1 MNWPISPNT
10 IGRTVVTVITLL
22 VLWVMGASLVNSWQ
36 QPQVTGQ
43 LQLYQSNLL
52 LQASEWQGE
61 GFSDGDR
68 QRVRK
73 ALLGEAPLA
82 AVIEEYQTLKA
93 EAETGLTRSQS
104 VLQAQADPKQTQ
116 TIQQVITQQQAL
128 LARLELRLG
137 LLTAEQNESEAA
149 IDQWQTLAADTD
161 TPPTLAATALALA
174 SIWQDSPSP
183 DAETLTQ
190 THLTGWFRNRALEQ
204 LYEQQAQFDALNQ
217 LQTEEQAVAQTTLFK
232 LVAVSLLP
240 TLGGVAGIILLL
252 VLAAQWFS
260 QRETSMLAQKL
271 EAWSVPWDG
280 ETIWVVLVVGFFF
293 VGQFLLPLVLGGLG
307 VNAIATTN
315 RGRALFSMIYYLLM
329 SVSGVAVLY
338 VAIRQFLPL
347 PEGWFRFKLLDRWPL
362 WGIGGYLAALP
373 IMLGVSFLNQ
383 QVWQGQGGSNP
394 LLQTVVEESDPIA
407 LSIFFLTAAVA
418 APLFEEFLFRGFL
431 LPSLTRYLPVWG
443 AMLVS
448 SFIFAAA
455 HLSLSEVVPLMT
467 LGMILAFVYV
477 RSRNLLAPMLLHSAW
492 NSVTMVG
499 LFLLGS

>member
-1 MNWPISPNT
+1 MKWPIFPNA
-10 IGRTVVTVITLL
+10 IGRAALSVITIL
-22 VLWVMGASLVNSWQ
+22 VLVVMGSSLVSSWQ

-61 GFSDGDR
+61 GFSEDDQ

-73 ALLGEAPLA
+73 ALLGESPLA
-82 AVIEEYQTLKA
+82 SVAEEYIALKTEA
-93 EAETGLTRSQS
+93 EAVLARSQS
-104 VLQAQADPKQTQ
+104 ARPETPP
-116 TIQQVITQQQAL
+116 IQQAIAQQQTL
-128 LARLELRLG
+128 LAQLDLRLG
-137 LLTAEQNESEAA
+137 LLAAEQDRPDDA
-149 IDQWQTLAADTD
+149 IVQWQTVANEAD
-161 TPPTLAATALALA
+161 TPPELAATALALA
-174 SIWQDSPSP
+174 STWQDSPRD
-183 DAETLTQ
+183 DAELLMQ
-190 THLTGWFRNRALEQ
+190 AHLVGWFRNRALEQ
-204 LYEQQAQFDALNQ
+204 LYEQQDQAEDLAQ
-217 LQTEEQAVAQTTLFK
+217 LQTEEQTVAQRTLLK

-240 TLGGVAGIILLL
+240 AMGGVAGLVLLL

-260 QRETSMLAQKL
+260 QRDQSLLAQKL
-271 EAWSVPWDG
+271 EAWSVPWGG
-280 ETIWVVLVVGFFF
+280 ETIWAVLVIGFFF

-329 SVSGVAVLY
+329 SVSGVTVLF
-338 VAIRQFLPL
+338 VAIRQHLPL
-347 PEGWFRFKLLDRWPL
+347 PTGWFRFKLLDRWPL

-383 QVWQGQGGSNP
+383 LVWQGQGGSNP
-394 LLQTVVEESDPIA
+394 LLQTVVEESDPVA
-407 LSIFFLTAAVA
+407 LTIFFLTAAVA